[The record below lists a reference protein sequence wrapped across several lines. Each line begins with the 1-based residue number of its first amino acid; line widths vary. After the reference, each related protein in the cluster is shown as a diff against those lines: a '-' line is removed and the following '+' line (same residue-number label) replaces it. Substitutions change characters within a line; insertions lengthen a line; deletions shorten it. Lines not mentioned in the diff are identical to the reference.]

1 MKILVTGS
9 NGFIGANIKEFF
21 ENKCNVFAPKRES
34 LNLLNFVHVE
44 NYLKTN
50 FFDVVIHCGVTL
62 TSVDENVKMYSNF
75 EKCSKLFGKMV
86 CIGSGAEF
94 DKRHYIPKMK
104 EDYFGKYVPEKSDIY
119 GYSKYLIAKDI
130 IEKNKNIYNLRV
142 FGIFGKYEDYRR
154 RLISNNICRKLIG
167 TNISINKN
175 TYFDYMYIKDFCKIL
190 EIFIKKNPRENT
202 YNVSTGKV
210 IDFLSLAKII
220 NNIEHNGL
228 EIQIKKSGLNPEYS
242 ANNRKFLNEFGIHE
256 FIDYKASIEELFYWY
271 KNESG
276 LIFNDKIFDTWKKSN
291 LGAKS

>member
-21 ENKCNVFAPKRES
+21 KNKFNVLAPKRES
-34 LNLLNFVHVE
+34 LNLLDSIQVE
-44 NYLKTN
+44 NYLKN
-50 FFDVVIHCGVTL
+50 FFFDVVIHCGVTL
-62 TSVDENVKMYSNF
+62 TSVDENLKMYLNL
-75 EKCSKLFGKMV
+75 EKCSKFFGKMV

-94 DKRHYIPKMK
+94 DKRHYIPNMK
-104 EDYFGKYVPEKSDIY
+104 EDYFGKYVPDKSDIY
-119 GYSKYLIAKDI
+119 GYSKYLIARDI

-167 TNISINKN
+167 ANISINKN
-175 TYFDYMYIKDFCKIL
+175 TYFDYMYITDFCKIL
-190 EIFIKKNPRENT
+190 ENFIKKNAKENT

-210 IDFLSLAKII
+210 IDFISLANII
-220 NNIEHNGL
+220 NNIEYNGL
-228 EIQIKKSGLNPEYS
+228 EIQIKYSGLNPEYS
-242 ANNRKFLNEFGIHE
+242 GNNRKFLNEFGLHE
-256 FIDYKASIEELFYWY
+256 FIDHKDSIEELFYWY

-291 LGAKS
+291 LGEKN